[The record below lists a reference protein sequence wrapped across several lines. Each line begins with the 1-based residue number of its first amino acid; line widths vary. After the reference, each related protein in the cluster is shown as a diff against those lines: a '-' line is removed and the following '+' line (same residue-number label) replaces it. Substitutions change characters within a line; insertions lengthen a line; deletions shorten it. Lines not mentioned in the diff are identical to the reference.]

1 MVAFSKK
8 ISRTSSSCLGTC
20 LGNSE
25 LEAKIGFLFLFL
37 FQSSCSVEIM
47 KSFLSSFILLRGV
60 RIITLSTFVAIS
72 NGEIE
77 SPARWVLGAQS
88 LVICKNLGK
97 RFNLWI
103 TWKMKWVK
111 QMIST
116 ATSRF
121 NIL

>member
-8 ISRTSSSCLGTC
+8 ISRTFSSSLDAY

-25 LEAKIGFLFLFL
+25 LEAKIGFLFLFW

-60 RIITLSTFVAIS
+60 RIIILSIFAAIS

-77 SPARWVLGAQS
+77 SPVHWVLS
-88 LVICKNLGK
+88 TLSMDICKNLGK
-97 RFNLWI
+97 RVNLWI
-103 TWKMKWVK
+103 T
-111 QMIST
+111 
-116 ATSRF
+116 
-121 NIL
+121 

>member
-1 MVAFSKK
+1 MVAFSEK
-8 ISRTSSSCLGTC
+8 ISRTSSSCLDAY

-25 LEAKIGFLFLFL
+25 LEAKIRFLFLFL

-60 RIITLSTFVAIS
+60 RIIILSVFVAKS

-77 SPARWVLGAQS
+77 SPVHWVLGALS

-97 RFNLWI
+97 RLNLWI
-103 TWKMKWVK
+103 T
-111 QMIST
+111 
-116 ATSRF
+116 
-121 NIL
+121 